1 MKKKVMSMSEVVE
14 YTSLSRATIY
24 RHRKIQDF
32 PEPIS
37 LTTSRIVFWTSD
49 VDDWLETRPKKLTP
63 EVVESKRRV
72 RCPLTPSEMDEARLR
87 ECAELKAK
95 KQGDAS

>member
-1 MKKKVMSMSEVVE
+1 MSEVVE

-24 RHRKIQDF
+24 RRRKIQDF

-37 LTTSRIVFWTSD
+37 LTTSRIAFRTSD
-49 VDDWLETRPKKLTP
+49 VDDWLENRPKKLNP

-87 ECAELKAK
+87 ECV
-95 KQGDAS
+95 S

>member
-1 MKKKVMSMSEVVE
+1 MKKKVMSMSEVVK

-24 RHRKIQDF
+24 RHCKIQDF

-49 VDDWLETRPKKLTP
+49 VDDWLENRPKKLNP

-87 ECAELKAK
+87 ECAELKANY
-95 KQGDAS
+95 QGDAS

>member
-24 RHRKIQDF
+24 RRRKIQDF

-49 VDDWLETRPKKLTP
+49 VDDWLEKT
-63 EVVESKRRV
+63 
-72 RCPLTPSEMDEARLR
+72 
-87 ECAELKAK
+87 
-95 KQGDAS
+95 

>member
-1 MKKKVMSMSEVVE
+1 MKKKVMSMSEVVK

-49 VDDWLETRPKKLTP
+49 VDDWLENRPKKLTP

-87 ECAELKAK
+87 ECAELKANY
-95 KQGDAS
+95 QGHVS

>member
-24 RHRKIQDF
+24 RRRKIQDF

-37 LTTSRIVFWTSD
+37 LTTFRIAFRTSD

-63 EVVESKRRV
+63 EVVENKRRV

-87 ECAELKAK
+87 ECAELKANY
-95 KQGDAS
+95 QGDAS

>member
-1 MKKKVMSMSEVVE
+1 MKKKVMSMSEVVK

-49 VDDWLETRPKKLTP
+49 VDDWLENRPKKLNP
-63 EVVESKRRV
+63 EVVESKRGV

-87 ECAELKAK
+87 ECAELKANY
-95 KQGDAS
+95 QGDAS

>member
-1 MKKKVMSMSEVVE
+1 MKKKVMSMSEVVK

-49 VDDWLETRPKKLTP
+49 VDDWLENRPKKLNP

-72 RCPLTPSEMDEARLR
+72 RCPLTPSEMEEARLR
-87 ECAELKAK
+87 ECAELKANN
-95 KQGDAS
+95 QGDAS